1 MDNRPIGIFDSG
13 LGGLTIFKTIR
24 KTLPCESLIYFGDT
38 MNVPYGSKSKQAV
51 TRFSLAIARFLE
63 QQHVKLIVVACN
75 TASALALPQLQK
87 QISVPV
93 IGVIE
98 PGARQAFLHTH
109 NGKVAVLATAATV
122 RSCSYAKA
130 LKRLNAKLQ
139 ITQQACPV
147 FVPLI
152 EEGWI
157 HPQAGEQIIAD
168 YLRPVIK
175 SGADTVILGCT
186 HYPVIKRRLAK
197 QLGKNVCLVDS
208 AEAVAAQVKN
218 YLTEKQLLSRPG
230 RGKLT
235 LYASD
240 DTVRFKQ
247 SAKHILG
254 CELPRVLL
262 KKLIP

>member
-1 MDNRPIGIFDSG
+1 MDNRAIGIFDSG
-13 LGGLTIFKTIR
+13 LGGLTIL
-24 KTLPCESLIYFGDT
+24 KTLHRVLPSENLIYFGDT

-51 TRFSLAIARFLE
+51 TRFSLAIARFLQE
-63 QQHVKLIVVACN
+63 QHVKLIVIACN
-75 TASALALPQLQK
+75 TASALALPSLQK
-87 QISVPV
+87 QIKVPL
-93 IGVIE
+93 IGVIK
-98 PGARQAFLHTH
+98 PGARQAFLHTK
-109 NGKVAVLATAATV
+109 NGKIAVLATQSTV
-122 RSCSYAKA
+122 SSLSYPKE
-130 LKRLNAKLQ
+130 LKRLNKKFQ

-186 HYPVIKRRLAK
+186 HYPVIKKHLAK
-197 QLGKNVCLVDS
+197 QLGKHVHLVDS
-208 AEAVAAQVKN
+208 AEAVSDQVKQ
-218 YLTEKQLLSRPG
+218 YLAQYGLLHPAG

-240 DTVRFKQ
+240 DTARFTQ
-247 SAKHILG
+247 SAKHILKQK
-254 CELPRVLL
+254 LPRVRL
-262 KKLIP
+262 KKLNP